1 MTIFDKI
8 INKEIPAKIIYED
21 DDVLAFLDISQTT
34 KGHTLVISKHR
45 GINLLDINPV
55 HFNQVMTVAQKL
67 ATHLVKAL
75 NANGINL
82 LSNAN
87 ECAGQTVMHFHVH
100 LIPRY
105 DENDGLEINFTPSQH
120 NLDLVLEQIKSSL

>member
-21 DDVLAFLDISQTT
+21 DDVLAFLDISPTT
-34 KGHTLVISKHR
+34 KGHTLVISKH
-45 GINLLDINPV
+45 GGVNLLDINPI
-55 HFNQVMTVAQKL
+55 HFSQVMTVAQKL
-67 ATHLVKAL
+67 ASHLVKAL
-75 NANGINL
+75 NANGLNL
-82 LSNAN
+82 LTNAN
-87 ECAGQTVMHFHVH
+87 ACAGQTVMHFHVH

-105 DENDGLEINFTPSQH
+105 DENDGLEINFTPSQQ